1 MLLYLLLLSLL
12 SLSLSPSTFLW
23 VICLGVCANWLSY
36 FLQSINLVLFRW
48 FLTRGVNKALITVQI
63 HRNKWRHICI
73 SILQLIELDAFQLW
87 IGKWFIPPRFLM
99 SIYVFQLNY
108 SRLLSHYIILS
119 LSLSFY
125 LRMALHLFQCLSPQ
139 QRLFTADDK
148 HGCSWNVCPQILWK
162 NRSQITNTDA
172 LHHSV
177 CMIGNVFSVLN
188 VYQFECHKWERLCVR
203 EGEGEKSRERNGE
216 HAITS
221 VYISLSIWT

>member
-23 VICLGVCANWLSY
+23 VICLGVCDNWLSY

-119 LSLSFY
+119 LSLSISVW
-125 LRMALHLFQCLSPQ
+125 LSIS
-139 QRLFTADDK
+139 F
-148 HGCSWNVCPQILWK
+148 NVCLLSNGFSRLTTSMDVHEMYAHK
-162 NRSQITNTDA
+162 YYER
-172 LHHSV
+172 
-177 CMIGNVFSVLN
+177 IGV
-188 VYQFECHKWERLCVR
+188 K
-203 EGEGEKSRERNGE
+203 
-216 HAITS
+216 
-221 VYISLSIWT
+221 